1 MVHCMILN
9 TRAPPT
15 KPGRRQKT
23 ILVSIHDA
31 KSFLELLDGRVGEGL
46 EDVGFLGHLDTGCG
60 LSCRSESKLKMA
72 PPASELKAMTDAFEG
87 IDRLAEGAPRTDG
100 APNFR
105 RLPGFPLFGTGQTS
119 VEGFEKCL
127 EPVLKKY
134 GDEKHIF
141 WVNLRQEPVVY
152 VNGKPYTARDPAKV
166 NFHLEVNNPEECTA
180 MENDFAEEIKK
191 RGEDFKYFK
200 DQFGEHPEERASN
213 EELSEKLAGVTTLN
227 EIYGAIKD
235 KVPKL
240 EPIRIPMNQEK
251 APEEANFDQIVAML
265 KDTTASCPVIFNCQA
280 GISRTTTAIVCA
292 ALVKELQL
300 TRELD
305 RMRGLGP
312 DDILDALKKKKL
324 GLPGIDI
331 EVQEDRN
338 AMQMGEFEVIKELLE
353 AFPAAK
359 IAKAQVDK
367 LIDLAAPPPR
377 GTGVENI
384 RECII
389 ESKMT
394 FDVSSDDWQAY
405 LKAKIMNNIERYF
418 YLIVF
423 AMYIREVGPKGFPQT
438 FKQFMD
444 ENSGL
449 RTMIEEGRGK
459 LAWDMFGDLPRGHH
473 KNNSMHKLASKTMI
487 EILPDNLANHVEKKC
502 GSLAGTPD
510 FFDVIGQVSWYEPEA

>member
-1 MVHCMILN
+1 
-9 TRAPPT
+9 
-15 KPGRRQKT
+15 
-23 ILVSIHDA
+23 
-31 KSFLELLDGRVGEGL
+31 
-46 EDVGFLGHLDTGCG
+46 
-60 LSCRSESKLKMA
+60 
-72 PPASELKAMTDAFEG
+72 MTDAFEG

-152 VNGKPYTARDPAKV
+152 VNGKPFTARDPANI
-166 NFHLEVNNPEECTA
+166 NFHLEINNPEETSKL
-180 MENDFAEEIKK
+180 ETEFAEEVKK
-191 RGEDFKYFK
+191 RGEDFKYYK
-200 DQFGEHPEERASN
+200 DQFGEHPEERVNN
-213 EELSEKLAGVTTLN
+213 EEISEKLSGVTTLN
-227 EIYGAIKD
+227 EIYAAIKD

-240 EPIRIPMNQEK
+240 EPIRIPMNQEM
-251 APEEANFDQIVAML
+251 APAEENFDQIVAML

-280 GISRTTTAIVCA
+280 GISSTTTAIVCG

-305 RMRGLGP
+305 RMRGIVP

-324 GLPGIDI
+324 GLPGIDF
-331 EVQEDRN
+331 EVQKDRN
-338 AMQMGEFEVIKELLE
+338 AMQMGEFEVIKELLA

-359 IAKAQVDK
+359 VAKAQVDK

-389 ESKMT
+389 VSKMT
-394 FDVSSDDWQAY
+394 FDVSADDWQAY

-423 AMYIREVGPKGFPQT
+423 AMFIREIGPKGFPQS
-438 FKQFMD
+438 FLEYLD
-444 ENSGL
+444 SHADL

-459 LAWDMFGDLPRGHH
+459 LEWERKIPDEKLEELKTLLAADDFKGNMPKIIKRIYELSWDMFGDLPRGHH

-487 EILPDNLANHVEKKC
+487 EILPENLANHVEKKC

-510 FFDVIGQVSWYEPEA
+510 FFDVIGQVSWYETA

>member
-1 MVHCMILN
+1 MAVPAVD
-9 TRAPPT
+9 T
-15 KPGRRQKT
+15 
-23 ILVSIHDA
+23 LV
-31 KSFLELLDGRVGEGL
+31 
-46 EDVGFLGHLDTGCG
+46 
-60 LSCRSESKLKMA
+60 
-72 PPASELKAMTDAFEG
+72 AMTDAFEG
-87 IDRLAEGAPRTDG
+87 IDRLAEGAPKTDG

-105 RLPGFPLFGTGQTS
+105 RLPGFPIFGTGQTS
-119 VEGFEKCL
+119 VDGFEKCL

-134 GDEKHIF
+134 GDEKHVF

-152 VNGKPYTARDPAKV
+152 VNGKPFTARDPNNI
-166 NFHLEVNNPEECTA
+166 NFHLEMNNPEDVTA
-180 MENDFAEEIKK
+180 LENSFAEEIKK
-191 RGEDFKYFK
+191 RGDDFKFFK
-200 DQFGEHPEERASN
+200 DQFGEHPEDRANN
-213 EELSEKLAGVTTLN
+213 EEITEKLAGVTTLN
-227 EIYGAIKD
+227 EIYAAIKE
-235 KVPKL
+235 KVPKF
-240 EPIRIPMNQEK
+240 EPLRIPTNQEK
-251 APEEANFDQIVAML
+251 APVEANYDQIVTML

-280 GISRTTTAIVCA
+280 GISRTTTAMVTA

-305 RMRGLGP
+305 RMRGIVP

-324 GLPGIDI
+324 GLPGIDF

-338 AMQMGEFEVIKELLE
+338 AMQMGEFEVIKELL
-353 AFPAAK
+353 AAYPDAK

-367 LIDLAAPPPR
+367 LVDLASPPPR

-394 FDVSSDDWQAY
+394 FDVSADDWQAY

-423 AMYIREVGPKGFPQT
+423 AMYVREVGPKGFPQT
-438 FKQFMD
+438 FRQFM
-444 ENSGL
+444 EANPNL
-449 RTMIEEGRGK
+449 RTMIAEGRGK
-459 LAWDMFGDLPRGHH
+459 LEWERKIPDEKLSELKDMLSCPEFKANMPKVIKRIYELSWDMFGDLPRGHH

-487 EILPDNLANHVEKKC
+487 EILPENLANHIEKKC

>member
-1 MVHCMILN
+1 M
-9 TRAPPT
+9 
-15 KPGRRQKT
+15 G
-23 ILVSIHDA
+23 
-31 KSFLELLDGRVGEGL
+31 
-46 EDVGFLGHLDTGCG
+46 
-60 LSCRSESKLKMA
+60 
-72 PPASELKAMTDAFEG
+72 
-87 IDRLAEGAPRTDG
+87 
-100 APNFR
+100 
-105 RLPGFPLFGTGQTS
+105 
-119 VEGFEKCL
+119 
-127 EPVLKKY
+127 
-134 GDEKHIF
+134 
-141 WVNLRQEPVVY
+141 
-152 VNGKPYTARDPAKV
+152 
-166 NFHLEVNNPEECTA
+166 
-180 MENDFAEEIKK
+180 
-191 RGEDFKYFK
+191 
-200 DQFGEHPEERASN
+200 
-213 EELSEKLAGVTTLN
+213 
-227 EIYGAIKD
+227 
-235 KVPKL
+235 
-240 EPIRIPMNQEK
+240 
-251 APEEANFDQIVAML
+251 FDQIVAML

-280 GISRTTTAIVCA
+280 GISRTTTAIVCG

-305 RMRGLGP
+305 RMRGIVP

-359 IAKAQVDK
+359 VAKAQVDK

-423 AMYIREVGPKGFPQT
+423 ATYIREVGPKGFNQT
-438 FKQFMD
+438 FKQWMD
-444 ENSGL
+444 EHAFL
-449 RTMIEEGRGK
+449 RDMIAEGRSK
-459 LAWDMFGDLPRGHH
+459 IEWERKIPDEKLMDLKTMLDSPDFKTNLPKVIKRIYELAWEQFSDLPRGVH

-487 EILPDNLANHVEKKC
+487 EILPEKLMKFIETKC
-502 GSLAGTPD
+502 GSLASTPD
-510 FFDVIGQVSWYEPEA
+510 FFDVIGQVSWYDEAA